1 MDILER
7 HKVWD
12 GHLKVWRLR
21 IGYADGDEVWREV
34 EHHGDSVSVLP
45 YDPARRLALTVRL
58 PRAPM
63 LFVGG
68 SGLLEEACAGM
79 IDAGETAE
87 AAVRR
92 EAMEEL
98 GLRLGDLEPLGRVAQ
113 SPGASAQRVNLFL
126 APWSIGDR
134 IALGGGVAGEDE
146 RIEVL
151 ERPLSDLAR
160 DADVGA
166 IGDLCL
172 FSLVTALRLRRPG
185 LF

>member
-12 GHLKVWRLR
+12 GYLKVWRMR
-21 IGYADGDEVWREV
+21 IGYADGGEAWREV
-34 EHHGDSVSVLP
+34 EHHGDSVSILP

-63 LFVGG
+63 LFLGQ
-68 SGLLEEACAGM
+68 SDLLEEACAGM

-87 AAVRR
+87 AAARR

-98 GLRLGDLEPLGRVAQ
+98 GLRLGDLEPLGRAAA
-113 SPGASAQRVNLFL
+113 SPGVSAQRVNLFL
-126 APWSIGDR
+126 APWSASDR
-134 IALGGGVAGEDE
+134 VAAGGGADGEDE

-151 ERPLSDLAR
+151 ERSLADLAR
-160 DADVGA
+160 AADAGA

-172 FSLVTALRLRRPG
+172 FSLVMALRLRRPD